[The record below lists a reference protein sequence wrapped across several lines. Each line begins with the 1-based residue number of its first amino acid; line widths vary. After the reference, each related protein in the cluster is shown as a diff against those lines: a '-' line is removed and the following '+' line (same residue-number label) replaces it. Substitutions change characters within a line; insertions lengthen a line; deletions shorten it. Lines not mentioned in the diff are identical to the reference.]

1 MRVLVETLHSIHHSQ
16 VMSAEP
22 PEDAKPKL
30 NLVISLLEARMF
42 SPSDGLVHNLTTR
55 AVGITVKV
63 KANMQFKKIF
73 EVAEVCRDLFLV
85 ITHVSYSSFRND
97 SEKIL
102 VRLSSHSFLDKMRIS
117 NLDASRD
124 SQIRLRRGAVVPN

>member
-1 MRVLVETLHSIHHSQ
+1 
-16 VMSAEP
+16 MSAEP

-30 NLVISLLEARMF
+30 NLVISLLEARML

-73 EVAEVCRDLFLV
+73 EVAEVCRDLLVV
-85 ITHVSYSSFRND
+85 ITHTSYLPCRND

-102 VRLSSHSFLDKMRIS
+102 VCLSSHSSLDKMRIS
-117 NLDASRD
+117 NLDASRN
-124 SQIRLRRGAVVPN
+124 SQIRLRR